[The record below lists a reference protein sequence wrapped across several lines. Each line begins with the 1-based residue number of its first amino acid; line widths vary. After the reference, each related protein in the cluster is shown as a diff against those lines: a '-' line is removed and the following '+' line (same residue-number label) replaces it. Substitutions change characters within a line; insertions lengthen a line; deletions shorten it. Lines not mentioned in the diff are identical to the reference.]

1 MRITAGATQRKAISR
16 PAAARRSPSVLVA
29 NARAVGWEG
38 EGKVAYVHE
47 KAKETLA
54 WLESA
59 GREKKVTFRAGVGQK
74 NVVTRTE
81 LL

>member
-1 MRITAGATQRKAISR
+1 MVVRGSSENHCRRNATQGISR

-47 KAKETLA
+47 KLKKH
-54 WLESA
+54 WLGLSQPAE
-59 GREKKVTFRAGVGQK
+59 RRK
-74 NVVTRTE
+74 
-81 LL
+81 